1 MEQTHIY
8 HYLGLENDPIFR
20 EITKLKSGQAAIVG
34 NIKIKLNS
42 HGLYEIE
49 TSASHEC
56 FSSQKQVY
64 DGISKMLSLVVL

>member
-8 HYLGLENDPIFR
+8 HYLGLENDPIFK
-20 EITKLKSGQAAIVG
+20 EITKLKAGQAAIVG
-34 NIKIKLNS
+34 DIKIMLNK

-49 TSASHEC
+49 TSTSHEC

-64 DGISKMLSLVVL
+64 DGISKVLSLIVL